1 METAE
6 RRFEMFKYL
15 CRVRYA
21 KFSELAA
28 RFGVSEKTISR
39 DIFEIEMTY
48 HITLD
53 VKRGRH
59 GGGVYVADDHT
70 FGRMYLY
77 DEEIAL
83 LIKLHQLTKNQ
94 ITADE
99 NELLSRMIKKYNK
112 KAN

>member
-15 CRVRYA
+15 CRVRHA
-21 KFSELAA
+21 KISELAE

-39 DIFEIEMTY
+39 DVFEIEMTY
-48 HITLD
+48 HVTLE

-59 GGGVYVADDHT
+59 GGGVYIADDYK
-70 FGRMYLY
+70 FGQLYLY
-77 DEEIAL
+77 EDEIQL
-83 LIKLHQLTKNQ
+83 LVKLQQLTKEK
-94 ITADE
+94 ISADE
-99 NELLSRMIKKYNK
+99 NQILSRMIKKYHR